1 MNEFPEYNAEF
12 SHTGMG
18 TMSLA
23 DFSLAGKRA
32 LVVGGRRNMGKGF
45 ALGLAE
51 AGADVVVT
59 DINIED
65 GRLQAVADE
74 IEAMGRRSLAV
85 KTDISKKA
93 EVDALVAKVVES
105 LGGIDILMNVA
116 VMYHRHA
123 VTELEEDDWEQLT
136 NVNLK
141 GYWLTHQAV
150 APIMQAQ
157 RSGSIIN
164 LSSRGGLKAHA
175 DKGMGNYAIVKA
187 GVAMMTRQYCRYL
200 GPYGIRVNALAP
212 SLVEWEQHP
221 AGDYYR
227 ENPEQAPKTPPKKGP
242 EPTEQQKFEAWS
254 TGPENLPL
262 GRVATFEEM
271 ANAAVFLASDAA
283 SYVTGTVLCVDGGYM
298 A

>member
-1 MNEFPEYNAEF
+1 
-12 SHTGMG
+12 
-18 TMSLA
+18 MSLKQ
-23 DFSLAGKRA
+23 FSLEGKKA

-59 DINIED
+59 DLAVED
-65 GRLQAVADE
+65 GALQSVADE
-74 IEAMGRRSLAV
+74 ISEMGRRSAAIQA
-85 KTDISKKA
+85 DISSKQSVSKL
-93 EVDALVAKVVES
+93 VDQTISV
-105 LGGIDILMNVA
+105 LGGLDVLMNVA
-116 VMYHRHA
+116 VMYHRKA
-123 VTELEEDDWEQLT
+123 LPDLDEDGWNQLT

-141 GYWLTHQAV
+141 GYWLMHQAV

-200 GPYGIRVNALAP
+200 GPDNVRVNAIAR

-227 ENPEQAPKTPPKKGP
+227 EHPEKKPKSPPLKPKLSDLDR
-242 EPTEQQKFEAWS
+242 FEAWS

-271 ANAAVFLASDAA
+271 ANAAVFLASDAS
-283 SYVTGTVLCVDGGYM
+283 SYITGTILCVDGGYM

>member
-1 MNEFPEYNAEF
+1 
-12 SHTGMG
+12 
-18 TMSLA
+18 MSLA
-23 DFSLAGKRA
+23 DFSLKGKKA

-51 AGADVVVT
+51 AGADVAVT
-59 DINIED
+59 DLNVED
-65 GRLQAVADE
+65 GRLQAVADQ
-74 IEAMGRRSLAV
+74 IEAMGRKSIAIR
-85 KTDISKKA
+85 TDISSKA
-93 EVDALVAKVVES
+93 EVDSLVADVVKA

-116 VMYHRHA
+116 VMYHP
-123 VTELEEDDWEQLT
+123 LSLPDLDEEGWDKLT

-150 APIMQAQ
+150 APIMMEQ

-164 LSSRGGLKAHA
+164 LTSRGGLKAHA
-175 DKGMGNYAIVKA
+175 DRAMGNYAIAKA
-187 GVAMMTRQYCRYL
+187 GIAMMTRQYCRYL
-200 GPYGIRVNALAP
+200 GPYNVRVNAIAP

-221 AGDYYR
+221 VEDFLIRNPDRAR
-227 ENPEQAPKTPPKKGP
+227 EPAPPPP
-242 EPTEQQKFEAWS
+242 EPSEQEKFEAWS

-262 GRVATFEEM
+262 GRVARFEEM

-283 SYVTGTVLCVDGGYM
+283 SYITGAILCVDGGYM

>member
-1 MNEFPEYNAEF
+1 
-12 SHTGMG
+12 
-18 TMSLA
+18 MSLA
-23 DFSLAGKRA
+23 QFSLQGKKA

-51 AGADVVVT
+51 AGADVAVADLQV
-59 DINIED
+59 DD
-65 GRLQAVADE
+65 GRMQAVADE
-74 IEAMGRRSLAV
+74 ITGMGRRGLAV
-85 KTDISKKA
+85 QVDISSKTS
-93 EVDALVAKVVES
+93 VDELVANVVES

-116 VMYHRHA
+116 VMYHRKSLP
-123 VTELEEDDWEQLT
+123 ELDEDGWDRLT
-136 NVNLK
+136 DVNLK
-141 GYWLTHQAV
+141 GYWLMLQAV

-175 DKGMGNYAIVKA
+175 DKAMGNYAVIKA
-187 GVAMMTRQYCRYL
+187 GIAMMTRQYCRYL
-200 GPYGIRVNALAP
+200 GPYNVRVNAIAP

-227 ENPEQAPKTPPKKGP
+227 DNPEKVPREPSPAPT
-242 EPTEQQKFEAWS
+242 PTEQEKFEAWL

-271 ANAAVFLASDAA
+271 ANAAVFLASDAS
-283 SYVTGTVLCVDGGYM
+283 SYITGQVLCVDGGYM